1 MDRVGGQRLRTVPGS
16 HDLHV
21 RTLSD
26 WLRSLDTT
34 GASRKVRQEIE
45 QLGPDVGGLSKASV
59 KWSIDAL
66 LKVRDGRPDA
76 LIEMINV
83 FEVQHLDVGKNRCV
97 AVLAAVVMACP
108 SLRGLCLRNAHVND
122 DEAEKLSSSL
132 ASGGHVSELT
142 LKSCRMSDEAWR
154 SVANALRH
162 VPGLESLDVQAK
174 VGPWLRDLGDGI
186 ARNSSLTS
194 LKLSLSGLVGREAK
208 LLGQALQGSGS
219 LANLTFEVKAGC
231 DVAESF
237 MNGLVGP
244 TARHLPHDP
253 VPRLAKLSLV
263 AHPVKPWGDS
273 SCAVWFSTAFCD
285 LLIRQIE
292 ARSALGGVRI
302 TPGIDVDGGRVR
314 ALEEVLRKHL
324 VDFDIGAREASRP
337 WMNIHLTRSLRRHL
351 ALRKYQSLVAS
362 VAAQKAAAAAWL
374 SSFPVLDGS
383 LPEDVTNQI
392 ATRMMGND
400 SLRQRWARHGW
411 VQVNKRAYEA
421 ARKVRSRECVDSLV
435 TSKGRI
441 RDDMWS
447 VDDHV
452 RLQLSGIPLRDRDR
466 ARLSNAFSLSADC
479 KYTRRA
485 AKAFVREHMG
495 LAKHLLKYRNP
506 DGALFALEALQRVA
520 KAYRLDEPRGVGIL
534 RARIAL
540 KR

>member
-1 MDRVGGQRLRTVPGS
+1 
-16 HDLHV
+16 
-21 RTLSD
+21 
-26 WLRSLDTT
+26 
-34 GASRKVRQEIE
+34 
-45 QLGPDVGGLSKASV
+45 
-59 KWSIDAL
+59 
-66 LKVRDGRPDA
+66 
-76 LIEMINV
+76 LIEMINAFV
-83 FEVQHLDVGKNRCV
+83 VQHLDVGKNRCV
-97 AVLAAVVMACP
+97 AVLPAVVMACP
-108 SLRGLCLRNAHVND
+108 PLRGLCLRNAHVND

-132 ASGGHVSELT
+132 ASGWHVSELT
-142 LKSCRMSDEAWR
+142 LKSCRMSAEAWR
-154 SVANALRH
+154 SVANAIRYM
-162 VPGLESLDVQAK
+162 PGLESLNVQAK
-174 VGPWLRDLGDGI
+174 AGRWLRELSDCI
-186 ARNSSLTS
+186 VRSSSLTS

-208 LLGQALQGSGS
+208 LLGQALRGCPS
-219 LANLTFEVKAGC
+219 LASLTFEVQAGC

-237 MNGLVGP
+237 MQGLVGP
-244 TARHLPHDP
+244 TAHHLPPDP

-263 AHPVKPWGDS
+263 AHPAKPWGDS

-292 ARSALGGVRI
+292 ARSELGGVRI
-302 TPGIDVDGGRVR
+302 TPGIDVERGRVC

-337 WMNIHLTRSLRRHL
+337 WMDIHLRRGLHLHL

-362 VAAQKAAAAAWL
+362 FAAQKAAAVALL
-374 SSFPVLDGS
+374 SSIPVLSGS
-383 LPEDVTNQI
+383 LPRDITDRIVP
-392 ATRMMGND
+392 RMMGND
-400 SLRQRWARHGW
+400 SLRQRWARRGW
-411 VQVNKRAYEA
+411 VQVNKPAYRA
-421 ARKVRSRECVDSLV
+421 AREVRSQECVDSLV
-435 TSKGRI
+435 TSEGRI

-466 ARLSNAFSLSADC
+466 VRLSKAFSLSADC

-506 DGALFALEALQRVA
+506 DGALFALETLQRVA

-534 RARIAL
+534 RARIVL